1 MIKLK
6 DLNKEIRS
14 LKGSPIVDFAGK
26 ENLTYKSAFISVA
39 EMHKPSNPGTGEAL
53 RAFNI
58 GMKFVEAK
66 DSLELESKEIE
77 LLKAKTEKLRE
88 QKKGMMQVLLTGKK
102 RLKIY

>member
-77 LLKAKTEKLRE
+77 
-88 QKKGMMQVLLTGKK
+88 
-102 RLKIY
+102 